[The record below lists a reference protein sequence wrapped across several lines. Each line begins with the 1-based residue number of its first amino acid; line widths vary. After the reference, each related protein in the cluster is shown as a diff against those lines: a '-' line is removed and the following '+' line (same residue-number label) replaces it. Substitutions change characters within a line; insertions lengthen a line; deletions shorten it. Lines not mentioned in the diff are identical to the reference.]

1 MASTPESDVRSS
13 TPRLANG
20 EGHDDATG
28 SPDAAHTEVCTCTLG
43 DFWAWLMKED
53 VDRSTPSSPTECAPV
68 HEPHHRR
75 SSFAPWPLPARFS
88 MAATMNTARV
98 RSWTDGGEDKQ
109 RSATALF

>member
-43 DFWAWLMKED
+43 DFWAWLMNAKVRPAVMESKYLEMARQLEAAKLALEAAAELQ
-53 VDRSTPSSPTECAPV
+53 VELYPTPPI
-68 HEPHHRR
+68 
-75 SSFAPWPLPARFS
+75 
-88 MAATMNTARV
+88 
-98 RSWTDGGEDKQ
+98 
-109 RSATALF
+109 SATLSPSQKSELIKG